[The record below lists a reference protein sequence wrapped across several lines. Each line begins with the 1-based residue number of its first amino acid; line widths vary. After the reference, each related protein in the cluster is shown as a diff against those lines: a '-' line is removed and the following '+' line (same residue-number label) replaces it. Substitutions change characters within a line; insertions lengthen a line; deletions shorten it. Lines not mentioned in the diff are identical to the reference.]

1 MKNTAITTLPKFKSA
16 AGSNFSKELRANVES
31 YFKKADISKFAN
43 GALKFKAVLLLV
55 SFFGAYFLVL
65 FSGWSAWLVWSLCIF
80 LGIVKAGIGMG
91 LMHDANHGSFSKNRI
106 VNKIFSYTADFLGVS
121 SSNWVNQH
129 NKLHHT
135 YTNIY
140 EHDEDINGKGLFRF
154 TKDAPR
160 RKMHRFQHI
169 YWTLFYGFLTIG
181 WFLADI
187 SAYSKYRKKGLNK
200 KQGAEKIK
208 EVTTI
213 IFFKLLYVFYMF
225 VLPYLVLDFAFWQVI
240 IGVFTLEF
248 VAGMILSVI
257 FQMAHVVDKF
267 DLSNH
272 DKFDG
277 TTKDE
282 WTVHQIHNTFDF
294 AVKNKVVTWYCGGL
308 NFQVIH
314 HLFPTISHAHYPKL
328 YEIVKETARKHG
340 VNYQEFKTFREAFIS
355 HLVFLK
361 KLGSTQFA

>member
-1 MKNTAITTLPKFKSA
+1 MNKL
-16 AGSNFSKELRANVES
+16 
-31 YFKKADISKFAN
+31 
-43 GALKFKAVLLLV
+43 
-55 SFFGAYFLVL
+55 FG
-65 FSGWSAWLVWSLCIF
+65 
-80 LGIVKAGIGMG
+80 
-91 LMHDANHGSFSKNRI
+91 H
-106 VNKIFSYTADFLGVS
+106 TADFLGVS
-121 SSNWVNQH
+121 SSNWINQH

-140 EHDEDINGKGLFRF
+140 NHDEDINGKGLFRF

-169 YWTLFYGFLTIG
+169 YWTVFYGFLTLG
-181 WFLADI
+181 WFFADLF
-187 SAYSKYRKKGLNK
+187 AYGKYRKQGLNK
-200 KQGAEKIK
+200 KQGMDKFK
-208 EVTTI
+208 ELFTI
-213 IFFKLLYVFYMF
+213 IAFKLFYVFYML
-225 VLPYLVLDFAFWQVI
+225 VVPYLVLDVAFWQVV

-248 VAGMILSVI
+248 VAGTILSVI

-272 DKFDG
+272 DKFEG

-294 AVKNKVVTWYCGGL
+294 AVKNKFLTWYCGGL

-340 VNYQEFKTFREAFIS
+340 INYQEFRTFREAFIS
-355 HLVFLK
+355 HLTFLK
-361 KLGSTQFA
+361 KLGSRQFA